1 MDTGILHTHVLV
13 VVIFMLLFLVK
24 AVLLVVK
31 KQELLAKVRAKT
43 KIAEMILGTLI
54 LITGIYLLWIQGQ
67 YESWLIIKV
76 VIVLIAIPIG
86 IAGFIKNNVVLVLL
100 SLFAFIYIYGVAETK
115 SLKFKKSI
123 PHLNLN
129 EEQNDTSSENMA
141 SKILSSNE
149 NAAIANAKAIYDQLC
164 ANCHGTDGKLGKFK
178 ASDLSKSTMSID
190 EKKQIIA
197 NGKGVMVGYS
207 KELSD
212 NEREAL
218 ANYISSFKKH

>member
-1 MDTGILHTHVLV
+1 MDTGMLHTHVLV

-43 KIAEMILGTLI
+43 KIAEMILGALI

-76 VIVLIAIPIG
+76 VIVLIAIPLG

-100 SLFAFIYIYGVAETK
+100 SLFAFIYVYGVAETK
-115 SLKFKKSI
+115 SIKFKKSI
-123 PHLNLN
+123 QHLNLKAG
-129 EEQNDTSSENMA
+129 QNDTSSENMA

-149 NAAIANAKAIYDQLC
+149 NVAIANAKAIYDQLC
-164 ANCHGTDGKLGKFK
+164 LNCHGTDGKLGKFK
-178 ASDLSKSTMSID
+178 ASDLSKSTMSNH

-197 NGKGVMVGYS
+197 NGKGVMKGYR

-212 NEREAL
+212 SEIESIAL
-218 ANYISSFKKH
+218 YLDTFKK